1 MINLWRHTF
10 LIVVCLVPSLGVN
23 AGWWEIWQAGMDFDL
38 DGAREQAL
46 ATIAADPGSADAV
59 AAASWWLANIEDL
72 PEPEEVLAGVDDGRD
87 PELGFI
93 LERVAARL
101 GARPP
106 AGALTTA
113 ELAGAF
119 GVFSTLDLERE
130 VVPPDLELPP
140 LGTVWSDPA
149 NPFHLL
155 MRTADA
161 WHGSH
166 RAMMADGVFLV
177 SWTLDVVAETRRGVA
192 TTSRWMG
199 VRSTGAETADR
210 WIPAPRGTA

>member
-1 MINLWRHTF
+1 MMNLWRRAF
-10 LIVVCLVPSLGVN
+10 LVVICLVPAVAVN
-23 AGWWEIWQAGMDFDL
+23 AGWWEVWQAGMEFDL
-38 DGAREQAL
+38 DSAREHAL
-46 ATIAADPGSADAV
+46 ATIAADPASADAV

-72 PEPEEVLAGVDDGRD
+72 PEPEEVLAAADNGRD

-101 GARPP
+101 GSRPP

-119 GVFSTLDLERE
+119 GVFSALDLERD
-130 VVPPDLELPP
+130 VVPPDPELPP

-149 NPFHLL
+149 IPFRLL

-161 WHGSH
+161 WHGPP
-166 RAMMADGVFLV
+166 RALIADGVFLV
-177 SWTLDVVAETRRGVA
+177 SWTLEVAAETTGWMVVEARGGYNLEVDGRL
-192 TTSRWMG
+192 SP
-199 VRSTGAETADR
+199 E
-210 WIPAPRGTA
+210 P